1 MDRGLQAFLAVARE
15 GSATVAA
22 SKINLTQSSVTK
34 RIALLELELGVPL
47 FHRDRRGMFLT
58 EAGRLFLLRAERIEQ
73 EYQNGIEEIKLNT
86 EAGMSRLVVGAGPV
100 FHMNWIAGL
109 FDGLIR
115 QFPNLKLELKTN
127 DHDSMGKRLRNA
139 DLDIYL
145 GILLD
150 EDLDDSV
157 YSQPLIEVEHGIV
170 LRNDNPFAKNEFID
184 PALLNEYRW
193 VSFTTDP
200 VTEKR
205 IEQYTLPNNSEA
217 SFIDIRT
224 TSLASG
230 IQLVQTGHFVM
241 SAPLQ
246 LANNFEREGL
256 VIKPVRERM
265 ELRQAG
271 VHVRKST
278 LEAPVIQFVIAYMQE
293 ITHSPPAQP
302 NGLGV
307 RRVNLSA
314 NL

>member
-15 GSATVAA
+15 GSTTVAA

-34 RIALLELELGVPL
+34 RIAALELELGAPL
-47 FHRDRRGMFLT
+47 FLRDRRGMFLT
-58 EAGRLFLLRAERIEQ
+58 EAGKLFLLRAERIEQ

-109 FDGLIR
+109 FDELVQ

-127 DHDSMGKRLRNA
+127 NHDSMGKHLRNGK
-139 DLDIYL
+139 LDIYL
-145 GILLD
+145 GILLE

-170 LRNDNPFAKNEFID
+170 LRSDNPVAQDEFID
-184 PALLNEYRW
+184 PALLNGYRW

-200 VTEKR
+200 VTENK
-205 IEQYTLPNNSEA
+205 IEQYTLPRDSHA

-246 LANNFEREGL
+246 LANNFEKEGL
-256 VIKPVRERM
+256 TIKPVKTRM
-265 ELRQAG
+265 ELREAG
-271 VHVRKST
+271 IHVRKST
-278 LEAPVIQFVIAYMQE
+278 LKTSVVQSVIKYMQE
-293 ITHSPPAQP
+293 IT
-302 NGLGV
+302 N
-307 RRVNLSA
+307 
-314 NL
+314 

>member
-1 MDRGLQAFLAVARE
+1 MDRGLRAFLAVARG
-15 GSATVAA
+15 GSTTVAA

-34 RIALLELELGVPL
+34 RIASLELELGAPL

-100 FHMNWIAGL
+100 FHMNWISGL
-109 FDGLIR
+109 FDGLIQ

-139 DLDIYL
+139 ELDIYL
-145 GILLD
+145 GILPD
-150 EDLDDSV
+150 DDLDDSV

-170 LRNDNPFAKNEFID
+170 VRNDNPVAKNEFID

-205 IEQYTLPNNSEA
+205 IEQYTLPNDSEA

-256 VIKPVRERM
+256 IIKPFSERM

-278 LEAPVIQFVIAYMQE
+278 LEASVIQFVIAYMQE
-293 ITHSPPAQP
+293 ITH
-302 NGLGV
+302 
-307 RRVNLSA
+307 
-314 NL
+314 

>member
-1 MDRGLQAFLAVARE
+1 MDRGIQAFLAVARE
-15 GSATVAA
+15 GSTTLAA
-22 SKINLTQSSVTK
+22 SEINLTQSSVTK
-34 RIALLELELGVPL
+34 RIATLELELGAPL
-47 FHRDRRGMFLT
+47 FKRDRRGMFLT
-58 EAGRLFLLRAERIEQ
+58 EAGKLFFLRAERIEQ
-73 EYQNGIEEIKLNT
+73 EYKNGIEEIELNT

-100 FHMNWIAGL
+100 FHMNWISGL
-109 FDGLIR
+109 FDELIQ

-127 DHDSMGKRLRNA
+127 DHDSMGRRLRNA
-139 DLDIYL
+139 ELDIYL

-150 EDLDDSV
+150 EDIDDSV
-157 YSQPLIEVEHGIV
+157 YSQRLIDVEHGIV
-170 LRNDNPFAKNEFID
+170 VRSDNPVSKNEFID
-184 PALLNEYRW
+184 PSLLNGYRW

-205 IEQYTLPNNSEA
+205 IKQYTLPKDSQA

-256 VIKPVRERM
+256 IIKPVKERM
-265 ELRQAG
+265 ELREAG

-278 LEAPVIQFVIAYMQE
+278 LESSVVQFVIKYMQE
-293 ITHSPPAQP
+293 ITNQ
-302 NGLGV
+302 
-307 RRVNLSA
+307 LS
-314 NL
+314 

>member
-15 GSATVAA
+15 GSTTVAA

-34 RIALLELELGVPL
+34 RIAALELELGAPL
-47 FHRDRRGMFLT
+47 FLRDRRGMFLT
-58 EAGRLFLLRAERIEQ
+58 EAGKLFLLRAERIEQ

-109 FDGLIR
+109 FDELVQ

-127 DHDSMGKRLRNA
+127 NHDSMGKHLRNGE
-139 DLDIYL
+139 LDIYL
-145 GILLD
+145 GILLE

-170 LRNDNPFAKNEFID
+170 LRSDNPVAQDEFID
-184 PALLNEYRW
+184 PALLNGYRW

-200 VTEKR
+200 VTENK
-205 IEQYTLPNNSEA
+205 IEQYTLPRDSHA

-224 TSLASG
+224 TSLSSG

-246 LANNFEREGL
+246 LANNFEKEGL
-256 VIKPVRERM
+256 TIKPVKTRM
-265 ELRQAG
+265 ELREAG
-271 VHVRKST
+271 IHVRKST
-278 LEAPVIQFVIAYMQE
+278 LKTYVVQSVIKYMQE
-293 ITHSPPAQP
+293 IT
-302 NGLGV
+302 N
-307 RRVNLSA
+307 
-314 NL
+314 

>member
-1 MDRGLQAFLAVARE
+1 MDRGIQAFLAVARE
-15 GSATVAA
+15 GSTTLAA
-22 SKINLTQSSVTK
+22 SEINLTQSSVTK
-34 RIALLELELGVPL
+34 RIATLELELGAPL
-47 FHRDRRGMFLT
+47 FKRDRRGMFLT
-58 EAGRLFLLRAERIEQ
+58 EAGKLFFLRAERIEQ
-73 EYQNGIEEIKLNT
+73 EYKNGIEEIKLNT

-100 FHMNWIAGL
+100 FHMNWISGL
-109 FDGLIR
+109 FDELIQ

-127 DHDSMGKRLRNA
+127 DHDSMGRRLRNA
-139 DLDIYL
+139 ELDIYL

-150 EDLDDSV
+150 EDIDDSV
-157 YSQPLIEVEHGIV
+157 YSQRLIDVEHGIV
-170 LRNDNPFAKNEFID
+170 VRSDNPVSKNEFID
-184 PALLNEYRW
+184 PSLLNGYRW

-205 IEQYTLPNNSEA
+205 IKQYTLPKDSQA

-256 VIKPVRERM
+256 IIKPVKERM
-265 ELRQAG
+265 ELREAG

-278 LEAPVIQFVIAYMQE
+278 LESSVVQFVIKYMQE
-293 ITHSPPAQP
+293 ITNQ
-302 NGLGV
+302 
-307 RRVNLSA
+307 LS
-314 NL
+314 